1 MEGSRIGVRSNDS
14 ANLIDSEV
22 LQGST
27 DDVGSQEQEE
37 LSTREVL
44 QRLHDAWI
52 NEKFA
57 PELLDPQIEVVD
69 CLLEQIA
76 HIEDKISNE
85 RLRNGSDP
93 KIKFAASVYKMEIG
107 RIRFTIS
114 SYLRTRLEKIQS
126 FIFHLLGLE
135 EKAQEGDTLEENG
148 LYSRMTEN
156 ELKFAKQYRADIAE
170 VYKKL
175 ALDHM
180 PGAFKEFAPLA
191 SSNESMNSSSL
202 TKTKKIDPPVPQPNL
217 SSTVFVKAVE
227 DITGV
232 RIEDEAGRGR
242 DEDYDMAA
250 GSQHILNYKSV
261 ANLIRNGQVKLV

>member
-1 MEGSRIGVRSNDS
+1 MERSRVGARSNDS

-27 DDVGSQEQEE
+27 DDIPSQEQEE

-76 HIEDKISNE
+76 HIEDKISKE

-135 EKAQEGDTLEENG
+135 EKAQESDTLEENG
-148 LYSRMTEN
+148 MYTRMTAN

-180 PGAFKEFAPLA
+180 PGAFKEFVPLA

-202 TKTKKIDPPVPQPNL
+202 AKTKKN
-217 SSTVFVKAVE
+217 
-227 DITGV
+227 
-232 RIEDEAGRGR
+232 
-242 DEDYDMAA
+242 
-250 GSQHILNYKSV
+250 
-261 ANLIRNGQVKLV
+261 